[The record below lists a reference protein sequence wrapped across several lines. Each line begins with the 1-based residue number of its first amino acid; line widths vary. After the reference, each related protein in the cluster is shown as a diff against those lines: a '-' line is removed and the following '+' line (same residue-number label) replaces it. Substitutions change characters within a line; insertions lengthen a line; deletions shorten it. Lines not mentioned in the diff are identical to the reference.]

1 MRSFFRAAAAA
12 VLVAL
17 PLFAPSSVGAQVDP
31 ASVLP
36 SDSTIAA
43 LMAPLTMS
51 SVNLVQNSGG
61 WDRGMNFQ
69 LNPGPNGPAV
79 PVAGTVA
86 ASSFGSPDQASAFIQ
101 SQAQQYGQAT
111 QSLNLQGQ
119 IAPTPPADLS
129 LKADEV
135 YFGAFESAPG
145 AAQRTLVYVV
155 LARYGTLVTDAETSM
170 SWPDPGAIS
179 DDDRK
184 GLGGV
189 TGVLAGLIDK
199 QVP

>member
-1 MRSFFRAAAAA
+1 MRSFFRVVA
-12 VLVAL
+12 VGALVAM
-17 PLFAPSSVGAQVDP
+17 PLFAPPSAGAQVDP

-36 SDSTIAA
+36 SDATIAA
-43 LMAPLTMS
+43 LMTPLTVS
-51 SVNLVQNSGG
+51 SVNMVQNSGG

-69 LNPGPNGPAV
+69 LNPGPNGPPV
-79 PVAGTVA
+79 PVSGTVA
-86 ASSFGSPDQASAFIQ
+86 ASSFGSADQASAFIQ

-111 QSLNLQGQ
+111 QSMNLQGQ
-119 IAPTPPADLS
+119 IAPTPAADLS

-135 YFGAFESAPG
+135 YFGTFESAPG

-155 LARYGTLVTDAETSM
+155 LARYGTLVTDADTSM
-170 SWPDPGAIS
+170 FWPDPGAIG